1 MLKPP
6 NLELGM
12 NLPEV
17 VDVVIVGG
25 GPAGQSAALLLGRGQ
40 RKVTVVDANESWE
53 IESEL
58 GSEGIPR
65 HDGSIASKS
74 RRAGCRQLRKFE
86 TVSYLRATVEDVE
99 RSRNG
104 FTVHCGD
111 GTTLT
116 TRALL
121 LASDV
126 VAPTPAITGAEQ
138 FYGSTLHQ
146 CPHCDGWEHRGRTM
160 GALGA
165 DEAAVDLAL
174 KLLQWSPR
182 VTLFANGGMIGTTCL
197 KRLEK
202 GRIQVVPGKVS
213 ALEGQDGNLER
224 LRIGKSSTHPCEAL
238 FFAAPR
244 KYHSSLAA
252 RLGCD
257 LERMSGAVY
266 WRPDGDGVIQG
277 LFVAGSDLNPREV
290 TAMAASEGLKA
301 AKSACAWLLEADQ
314 SSLAR
319 LIDCK
324 RISMKNFNTVRTK
337 DTGMKGVRETR

>member
-1 MLKPP
+1 MLTSPD
-6 NLELGM
+6 LELRM
-12 NLPEV
+12 NPAEV

-25 GPAGQSAALLLGRGQ
+25 GPAGQSAALLLGRS
-40 RKVTVVDANESWE
+40 RRRVTVVDAGARE
-53 IESEL
+53 IESES
-58 GSEGIPR
+58 GSEGISG
-65 HDGSIASKS
+65 HEGSVAGHS
-74 RRAGCRQLRKFE
+74 RRAGCRQLRNFK

-99 RSRNG
+99 RSRIG

-116 TRALL
+116 TRTLL

-146 CPHCDGWEHRGRTM
+146 CPHCDGWEHRGRTI

-224 LRIGKSSTHPCEAL
+224 LRIGKTSSHPCEAL

-257 LERMSGAVY
+257 LERMPGAVY

-277 LFVAGSDLNPREV
+277 LFVAGSDLNPREIPV
-290 TAMAASEGLKA
+290 MAASEGLKA
-301 AKSACAWLLEADQ
+301 AKSACAWLVEADQ
-314 SSLAR
+314 SAR
-319 LIDCK
+319 ATTAVASCTQVL
-324 RISMKNFNTVRTK
+324 R
-337 DTGMKGVRETR
+337 GPGVSRRMAIR

>member
-1 MLKPP
+1 MLPP
-6 NLELGM
+6 TNLELRID
-12 NLPEV
+12 PAEI

-25 GPAGQSAALLLGRGQ
+25 GPAGQSAALLLGRSL
-40 RKVTVVDANESWE
+40 RKVTVVDAGVWEMES
-53 IESEL
+53 
-58 GSEGIPR
+58 GSAGIPE
-65 HDGSIASKS
+65 HDGSNPGKS
-74 RRAGCRQLRKFE
+74 RRAGRQQHRKFKS
-86 TVSYLRATVEDVE
+86 VGYLRATVEDVE
-99 RSRNG
+99 RSRFG

-126 VAPTPAITGAEQ
+126 VAPTPAISGAEQ
-138 FYGSTLHQ
+138 FYGSSLHQ
-146 CPHCDGWEHRGRTM
+146 CPHCDGWEHRGRTI
-160 GALGA
+160 GVLGA

-182 VTLFANGGMIGTTCL
+182 VTLFANGEMVGTTYL

-202 GRIQVVPGKVS
+202 RRIQVVPGIVS
-213 ALEGQDGNLER
+213 ALEGQDGKLER
-224 LRIGKSSTHPCEAL
+224 MRIGKTSSHPCEAL

-244 KYHSSLAA
+244 KYHSSLVA

-266 WRPDGDGVIQG
+266 WRPDGDGLIQG
-277 LFVAGSDLNPREV
+277 LFVAASDLNPREI
-290 TAMAASEGLKA
+290 TTIAASEGLKA

-314 SSLAR
+314 SSLAVTPVA
-319 LIDCK
+319 
-324 RISMKNFNTVRTK
+324 SA
-337 DTGMKGVRETR
+337 TRAFRQPCASRRMAIQ